1 MGEGAV
7 TVFAIACNY
16 AVSVS
21 ESARGSR
28 AYVLNVNYG
37 GGSERVRILARSR
50 SGRWIDRWESIKRL
64 DRFRAVKPCSARPIF
79 RRVAELDGCGFE
91 ISDLVYLTHN
101 KAHYGAALE

>member
-21 ESARGSR
+21 ESARGLR

-50 SGRWIDRWESIKRL
+50 CYT
-64 DRFRAVKPCSARPIF
+64 RFV
-79 RRVAELDGCGFE
+79 
-91 ISDLVYLTHN
+91 
-101 KAHYGAALE
+101 

>member
-37 GGSERVRILARSR
+37 GGSERVRILMRLLEWLQALPRE
-50 SGRWIDRWESIKRL
+50 DRNVQL
-64 DRFRAVKPCSARPIF
+64 DSARKIS
-79 RRVAELDGCGFE
+79 ENHEKQE
-91 ISDLVYLTHN
+91 IRC
-101 KAHYGAALE
+101 

>member
-37 GGSERVRILARSR
+37 GGSERVRILARSLVWGAVDCKR
-50 SGRWIDRWESIKRL
+50 CPEKTAIVQLENCRWKDIGES
-64 DRFRAVKPCSARPIF
+64 
-79 RRVAELDGCGFE
+79 
-91 ISDLVYLTHN
+91 
-101 KAHYGAALE
+101 